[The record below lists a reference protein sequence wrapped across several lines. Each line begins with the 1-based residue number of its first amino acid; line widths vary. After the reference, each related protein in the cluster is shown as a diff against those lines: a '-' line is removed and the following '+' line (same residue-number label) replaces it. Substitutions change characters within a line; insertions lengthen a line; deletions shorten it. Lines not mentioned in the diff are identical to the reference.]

1 MTQKDYIKIAA
12 VLNKHTP
19 PMIGRSKILDLLIG
33 DLVLMLKEDN
43 PEFNTGKFLA
53 ASYKQK
59 AF

>member
-1 MTQKDYIKIAA
+1 MTQKDHIKIAA

-19 PMIGRSKILDLLIG
+19 PMIGQAKALDLLIY
-33 DLVLMLKEDN
+33 DLALMLGQDN
-43 PEFNTGKFLA
+43 PRFNTSKFLA